1 MNANTNSEIKK
12 LEEIVQEIHLLNVEL
27 HQDVDNRNYEL
38 EYVQERLVMPSVNP
52 DYDINHPEK
61 STLLDHKEFKKDI
74 ENFIA
79 DVDLKKLSYDH
90 EVLVLN
96 MQDKLEE
103 YNSVKKNKYYYQF
116 IVSPNVNM
124 RNAFVCDRR
133 IIATSEKAA
142 KKMLLE
148 VFKSEELYDIQ
159 LLKVA

>member
-79 DVDLKKLSYDH
+79 DVDLKKLSY
-90 EVLVLN
+90 
-96 MQDKLEE
+96 
-103 YNSVKKNKYYYQF
+103 
-116 IVSPNVNM
+116 
-124 RNAFVCDRR
+124 
-133 IIATSEKAA
+133 
-142 KKMLLE
+142 
-148 VFKSEELYDIQ
+148 
-159 LLKVA
+159 